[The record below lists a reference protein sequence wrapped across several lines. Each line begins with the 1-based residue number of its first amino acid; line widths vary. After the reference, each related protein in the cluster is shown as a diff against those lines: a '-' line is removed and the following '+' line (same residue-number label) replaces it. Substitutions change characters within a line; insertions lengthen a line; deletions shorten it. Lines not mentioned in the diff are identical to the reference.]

1 MAFYLRKYLKTGP
14 FRLNLSK
21 GGLGL
26 SGGIVGARI
35 GIGPKG
41 AYVHGG
47 RHGIYYRKYA
57 SKGRGKVGRNYAVAD
72 DTDTQRPGEEVR
84 YFMDTGMTF
93 RPPVDMTS
101 RPTPQAPDLPGH
113 SLPANILL
121 GAGLLLALTWFAI
134 QEPFYLIAGIVL
146 LTGGILMNSR
156 HQKQREKAEDVRQAI
171 EEGLRKKESVQI
183 LLDKHHVSDVAHR
196 YRPWMDFHVFA
207 LFQDAFYEDP
217 EYILPDEIQA
227 LEDQLSLSYDLIQR
241 MKADVFSEFLDEV
254 MEDHVITREEEKQL
268 DVLQAGLRIRD
279 EDITTEKHLI
289 HQMCA
294 FRDAVEGPLRPVNVK
309 IPLRN
314 NEACY
319 YHCQGRVLKEKIF
332 GRYQRQLVQYKE
344 IGYDIDVEGDIYLCT
359 NRLLIVD
366 RGSRDY
372 PLNRLL
378 DMCLSLE
385 DHTVQL
391 TLDGRK
397 NPLILTMPD
406 VATFAGKLRQVV
418 ERE

>member
-1 MAFYLRKYLKTGP
+1 MAFYLRKYLRTGP

-21 GGLGL
+21 GGVGV
-26 SGGIVGARI
+26 SGGVVGARI

-57 SKGRGKVGRNYAVAD
+57 ARGRGKAGRNDAVAD
-72 DTDTQRPGEEVR
+72 DTGTHRPGEDVR
-84 YFMDTGMTF
+84 CFVDTGMTF
-93 RPPVDMTS
+93 RPPVDITGHAA
-101 RPTPQAPDLPGH
+101 PQAPGLPGH

-134 QEPFYLIAGIVL
+134 QQPFYLIAGIVL
-146 LTGGILMNSR
+146 LTGGILVNSR
-156 HQKQREKAEDVRQAI
+156 HHKQREKAEDVRQAI
-171 EEGLRKKESVQI
+171 EEGLRNKENAEI
-183 LLDKHHVSDVAHR
+183 LMDKHRESDVADR

-217 EYILPDEIQA
+217 EYILPDEIQT

-254 MEDHVITREEEKQL
+254 MQDHVITREEEKQL
-268 DVLQAGLRIRD
+268 NLLQAGLRILD
-279 EDITTEKHLI
+279 KDIIPEKHLI
-289 HQMCA
+289 RQMCA
-294 FRDAVEGPLRPVNVK
+294 FRDAAEKPLRPVHVK
-309 IPLRN
+309 IPLRK

-319 YHCQGRVLKEKIF
+319 YHCQGRLLKEKIF
-332 GRYQRQLVQYKE
+332 GRYQRQLVQYRE
-344 IGYDIDVEGDIYLCT
+344 IGYDVDVEGDIYLCT

-397 NPLILTMPD
+397 NPLILSMPD
-406 VATFAGKLRQVV
+406 VATFAGKLKRVV
-418 ERE
+418 EI